1 MTSAAVRARVLRM
14 SDAPK
19 PIDTR
24 ARREAELAE
33 ALRANLRRRKAP
45 PEKAPKEAVEQAD
58 APLPRPTDAR

>member
-1 MTSAAVRARVLRM
+1 M